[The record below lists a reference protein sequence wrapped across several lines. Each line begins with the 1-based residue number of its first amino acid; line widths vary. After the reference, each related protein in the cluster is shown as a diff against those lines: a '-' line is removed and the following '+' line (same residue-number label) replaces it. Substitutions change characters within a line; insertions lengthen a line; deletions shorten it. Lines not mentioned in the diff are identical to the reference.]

1 MAQVIITVSK
11 LDNLAE
17 AVNNLTDATLPLTLD
32 QMTTEINNF
41 TTQHYCVPHADIP
54 EYIKSEALSVAKK
67 VAAKQAELNNQ
78 ITFIAMSDTHYA
90 GEQVDNWQEYSNI
103 STEHAGMAAQILS
116 YCLPIDFACHLG
128 DYTFGSANT
137 TTELLKSQI
146 EKVSQFLDSNFKGI
160 PQFRTVGNHDT
171 GEYGTLVGAEY
182 LYETIGSKCEGATYG
197 STTYGY
203 CYRDF
208 TDKKVRVI
216 CLNTSEGETDNG
228 KSTSEVVSAAQR
240 LWFAQTLYDVGSKAD
255 AADWS
260 IIVLGHYCLDFGG
273 AYPLSNIVYAYV
285 NGNSITVNGTTVN
298 FSGNNAASFI
308 ADFHGHTHCFKAD
321 SLYRVI
327 WSESANAN
335 VGEAYDAKRVCVPNV
350 SYYRN
355 NYYGDTSFFGFTY
368 SDDTTYEKTINSGKD
383 TAFVVNVVDL
393 DNKII
398 HSFCYGAGVDRVI
411 SYGSKIYH
419 SINNTLSHVVTD
431 NEATSIED
439 GAAYTATLTADT
451 GYTLGTVTVTMGG
464 VDITNTAYT
473 DGHISIPSVTGNIVI
488 IATAVKTGYTNQIP
502 LSTDKDGN
510 PYNNGLG
517 YKTGTRINSSAN
529 EVAIDGMCCTGF
541 IPLTGKAGDVIRIK
555 NVTYAGTATVY
566 LICFNHNG
574 TPSETFIQSDLET
587 ATVDGV
593 TTITTSKNGLISM
606 RLSCGVIDDT
616 SIITIN
622 EEIHDPTAYRS
633 ITNLLTHVTS
643 SNASVSVEEGAAYT
657 ATLSADT
664 GYTLNSVTI
673 TMGGTDITS
682 TAYSNGNISIASV
695 TGDIVITAVAT
706 KIVSYTN
713 QVPIS
718 TDADGNVYNGT
729 GYKDGYGISSSG
741 AEAALRSATAT
752 GFIPFTKGQTIRIGG
767 EGITYDKYGC
777 LLMFYDLSKT
787 VIANAGISYDK
798 IGNTTYG
805 TWTTEETSVFCLDP
819 NDTYPNTLS
828 GNSGYIRISAN
839 GSGANLIVTL
849 DEKIT

>member
-54 EYIKSEALSVAKK
+54 EYVKSEALSVAKK

-146 EKVSQFLDSNFKGI
+146 EKVSQFLDSNFRGI

-182 LYETIGSKCEGATYG
+182 LYEAIGSKCEGATYG

-228 KSTSEVVSAAQR
+228 KSASEVVSAAQR

-260 IIVLGHYCLDFGG
+260 IIVLGHYSLDFGG

-285 NGNSITVNGTTVN
+285 NGNSITVNGTTVS
-298 FSGNNAASFI
+298 FSGNNGASFV

-321 SLYRVI
+321 NLYRVI

-355 NYYGDTSFFGFTY
+355 NYYGDTNFFGFTY

-393 DNKII
+393 NNKII

-411 SYGSKIYH
+411 SCGSKVYH

-431 NEATSIED
+431 NGATSIED
-439 GAAYTATLTADT
+439 GAAYSATLTADT
-451 GYTLGTVTVTMGG
+451 GYTLDTVTV
-464 VDITNTAYT
+464 
-473 DGHISIPSVTGNIVI
+473 
-488 IATAVKTGYTNQIP
+488 
-502 LSTDKDGN
+502 
-510 PYNNGLG
+510 
-517 YKTGTRINSSAN
+517 
-529 EVAIDGMCCTGF
+529 
-541 IPLTGKAGDVIRIK
+541 
-555 NVTYAGTATVY
+555 
-566 LICFNHNG
+566 
-574 TPSETFIQSDLET
+574 
-587 ATVDGV
+587 
-593 TTITTSKNGLISM
+593 
-606 RLSCGVIDDT
+606 
-616 SIITIN
+616 
-622 EEIHDPTAYRS
+622 
-633 ITNLLTHVTS
+633 
-643 SNASVSVEEGAAYT
+643 
-657 ATLSADT
+657 
-664 GYTLNSVTI
+664 

-682 TAYSNGNISIASV
+682 TAYSDGGISIASV

-729 GYKDGYGISSSG
+729 GYKDGYRISSSG

-767 EGITYDKYGC
+767 EGIMYDKYGC

-787 VIANAGISYDK
+787 VIANAGIGYDK

-805 TWTTEETSVFCLDP
+805 TWTTEENSVFCLDP

-849 DEKIT
+849 DEEIK

>member
-1 MAQVIITVSK
+1 MTNIITNDTWYKNIGNAIRTKNGTTNRYKPSQMDAAILDIVS
-11 LDNLAE
+11 D
-17 AVNNLTDATLPLTLD
+17 V
-32 QMTTEINNF
+32 F
-41 TTQHYCVPHADIP
+41 PHIDIP
-54 EYIKSEALSVAKK
+54 TYVKNEALGIAQK
-67 VAAKQAELNNQ
+67 VATKQAELSNQ

-90 GEQVDNWQEYSNI
+90 GDQEDSWQANSNT
-103 STEHAGMAAQILS
+103 SALHAGMAAQILA
-116 YCLPIDFACHLG
+116 YALNIDFACHLG
-128 DYTFGSANT
+128 DVTFGSSNT
-137 TTELLKSQI
+137 TEELLKAQI
-146 EKVSQFLDSNFKGI
+146 EKISQYLDSNFKGI

-182 LYETIGSKCEGATYG
+182 LYEAIGSKCEGATYG

-216 CLNTSEGETDNG
+216 CLNTSEGETNSG
-228 KSTSEVVSAAQR
+228 SSASYVVSPEQR
-240 LWFAQTLYDVGSKAD
+240 LWFAQTLKDVGSKTD

-260 IIVLGHYCLDFGG
+260 IIVLGHYSLDFGG

-285 NGNSITVNGTTVN
+285 NGNSITVNGTTVS

-411 SYGSKIYH
+411 SYGSKVYH

-464 VDITNTAYT
+464 
-473 DGHISIPSVTGNIVI
+473 
-488 IATAVKTGYTNQIP
+488 
-502 LSTDKDGN
+502 
-510 PYNNGLG
+510 
-517 YKTGTRINSSAN
+517 
-529 EVAIDGMCCTGF
+529 
-541 IPLTGKAGDVIRIK
+541 
-555 NVTYAGTATVY
+555 
-566 LICFNHNG
+566 
-574 TPSETFIQSDLET
+574 
-587 ATVDGV
+587 
-593 TTITTSKNGLISM
+593 
-606 RLSCGVIDDT
+606 
-616 SIITIN
+616 
-622 EEIHDPTAYRS
+622 
-633 ITNLLTHVTS
+633 
-643 SNASVSVEEGAAYT
+643 
-657 ATLSADT
+657 
-664 GYTLNSVTI
+664 
-673 TMGGTDITS
+673 TDITS

-706 KIVSYTN
+706 KIVNYTN
-713 QVPIS
+713 QVTIS

-729 GYKDGYGISSSG
+729 GYKDGYRISSSG
-741 AEAALRSATAT
+741 AEAELSGFTAT

-767 EGITYDKYGC
+767 EGITYDSYGC
-777 LLMFYDLSKT
+777 VLMCYDTSKT
-787 VIANAGISYDK
+787 VIANVGIGYDK
-798 IGNTTYG
+798 VGNTNYG

-819 NDTYPNTLS
+819 VDNYPSTFS
-828 GNSGYIRISAN
+828 GDSLYIRISAK

-849 DEKIT
+849 DEKID

>member
-17 AVNNLTDATLPLTLD
+17 AVNSLTDATLPLTLD

-41 TTQHYCVPHADIP
+41 TTQHYCIPHADIP
-54 EYIKSEALSVAKK
+54 EYVKSEALSVAKK
-67 VAAKQAELNNQ
+67 VAAKQAELANQ
-78 ITFIAMSDTHYA
+78 ITFVAMSDTHYA

-103 STEHAGMAAQILS
+103 SAEHAGMAAQILS

-182 LYETIGSKCEGATYG
+182 LYEAIGSKCEGATYG

-228 KSTSEVVSAAQR
+228 KSASEVVSAAQR

-260 IIVLGHYCLDFGG
+260 IIVLGHYSLDFGG

-355 NYYGDTSFFGFTY
+355 NYYGDTNFFGFTY

-419 SINNTLSHVVTD
+419 SINSTLSHVVTD

-439 GAAYTATLTADT
+439 GTAYTATLT
-451 GYTLGTVTVTMGG
+451 
-464 VDITNTAYT
+464 
-473 DGHISIPSVTGNIVI
+473 
-488 IATAVKTGYTNQIP
+488 
-502 LSTDKDGN
+502 
-510 PYNNGLG
+510 
-517 YKTGTRINSSAN
+517 
-529 EVAIDGMCCTGF
+529 
-541 IPLTGKAGDVIRIK
+541 
-555 NVTYAGTATVY
+555 
-566 LICFNHNG
+566 
-574 TPSETFIQSDLET
+574 
-587 ATVDGV
+587 
-593 TTITTSKNGLISM
+593 
-606 RLSCGVIDDT
+606 
-616 SIITIN
+616 
-622 EEIHDPTAYRS
+622 
-633 ITNLLTHVTS
+633 
-643 SNASVSVEEGAAYT
+643 
-657 ATLSADT
+657 ADT

-682 TAYSNGNISIASV
+682 TAYSDGNISIASV

-713 QVPIS
+713 QVLIS

-729 GYKDGYGISSSG
+729 GYKDGYRISSSG

-787 VIANAGISYDK
+787 VIANAGIGYDK
-798 IGNTTYG
+798 VGNTTYG
-805 TWTTEETSVFCLDP
+805 TWTTEENSVFCLDP

-828 GNSGYIRISAN
+828 GNSGYIRISAT

-849 DEKIT
+849 DERIE

>member
-41 TTQHYCVPHADIP
+41 TTQHYYVPHADIP
-54 EYIKSEALSVAKK
+54 EYVKSEALSVAKK

-103 STEHAGMAAQILS
+103 STEHAGMAAQVLS

-146 EKVSQFLDSNFKGI
+146 EKVSQFLDSNFRGI

-182 LYETIGSKCEGATYG
+182 LYEAIGSKCEGATYG

-216 CLNTSEGETDNG
+216 CLNTSEGETDSG
-228 KSTSEVVSAAQR
+228 KSANEVVSAAQR

-260 IIVLGHYCLDFGG
+260 IIVLGHYSLDFGG

-285 NGNSITVNGTTVN
+285 NGNRITENGKTVN
-298 FSGNNAASFI
+298 FRGNNAASFI
-308 ADFHGHTHCFKAD
+308 ADFHGHTHCFKTD

-355 NYYGDTSFFGFTY
+355 NYYGDTNFFGFTY

-398 HSFCYGAGVDRVI
+398 YSFCYGAGVDRVI
-411 SYGSKIYH
+411 SYGSKVYH

-451 GYTLGTVTVTMGG
+451 GYILNSVTVTMGE
-464 VDITNTAYT
+464 TN
-473 DGHISIPSVTGNIVI
+473 
-488 IATAVKTGYTNQIP
+488 
-502 LSTDKDGN
+502 
-510 PYNNGLG
+510 
-517 YKTGTRINSSAN
+517 
-529 EVAIDGMCCTGF
+529 
-541 IPLTGKAGDVIRIK
+541 
-555 NVTYAGTATVY
+555 
-566 LICFNHNG
+566 
-574 TPSETFIQSDLET
+574 
-587 ATVDGV
+587 
-593 TTITTSKNGLISM
+593 
-606 RLSCGVIDDT
+606 
-616 SIITIN
+616 
-622 EEIHDPTAYRS
+622 
-633 ITNLLTHVTS
+633 
-643 SNASVSVEEGAAYT
+643 
-657 ATLSADT
+657 
-664 GYTLNSVTI
+664 
-673 TMGGTDITS
+673 ITS
-682 TAYSNGNISIASV
+682 TAYSDGSISIASV

-713 QVPIS
+713 QVTIS
-718 TDADGNVYNGT
+718 TDTDGNVFNGT
-729 GYKDGYGISSSG
+729 GYKDGYRINSSG
-741 AEAALRSATAT
+741 AEVALSGFAAT

-767 EGITYDKYGC
+767 EGITYDSYGC
-777 LLMFYDLSKT
+777 LLMFYDTNKT
-787 VIANAGISYDK
+787 VIANVGISYQHV
-798 IGNTTYG
+798 GSTTYG

-819 NDTYPNTLS
+819 VYNYPNTFS
-828 GNSGYIRISAN
+828 GDSLYIRISAK

-849 DEKIT
+849 DEKID

>member
-54 EYIKSEALSVAKK
+54 EYVKSEALSVAKK

-146 EKVSQFLDSNFKGI
+146 EKVSQFLDSNFRGI

-182 LYETIGSKCEGATYG
+182 LYEAIGSKCEGATYG

-228 KSTSEVVSAAQR
+228 NSTSEVVSAAQR

-260 IIVLGHYCLDFGG
+260 IIVLGHYSLDFGG

-285 NGNSITVNGTTVN
+285 NGNSITVNGTTVS

-355 NYYGDTSFFGFTY
+355 NYYGDTNFFGFTY

-383 TAFVVNVVDL
+383 TAFVINVVDL

-398 HSFCYGAGVDRVI
+398 HSFCYGAGVDRII
-411 SYGSKIYH
+411 SYGSKVYH

-439 GAAYTATLTADT
+439 GAAYTATLT
-451 GYTLGTVTVTMGG
+451 
-464 VDITNTAYT
+464 
-473 DGHISIPSVTGNIVI
+473 
-488 IATAVKTGYTNQIP
+488 
-502 LSTDKDGN
+502 
-510 PYNNGLG
+510 
-517 YKTGTRINSSAN
+517 
-529 EVAIDGMCCTGF
+529 
-541 IPLTGKAGDVIRIK
+541 
-555 NVTYAGTATVY
+555 
-566 LICFNHNG
+566 
-574 TPSETFIQSDLET
+574 
-587 ATVDGV
+587 
-593 TTITTSKNGLISM
+593 
-606 RLSCGVIDDT
+606 
-616 SIITIN
+616 
-622 EEIHDPTAYRS
+622 
-633 ITNLLTHVTS
+633 
-643 SNASVSVEEGAAYT
+643 
-657 ATLSADT
+657 ADT

-695 TGDIVITAVAT
+695 TGDIVITAVAI
-706 KIVSYTN
+706 KIVNYTN
-713 QVPIS
+713 QVTIS

-729 GYKDGYGISSSG
+729 GYKDGYRINSSG

-787 VIANAGISYDK
+787 VIANAGIGYDK

-849 DEKIT
+849 DEEIK

>member
-54 EYIKSEALSVAKK
+54 EYIKNEALSVAKK

-182 LYETIGSKCEGATYG
+182 LYEAIGSKCEGATYG

-240 LWFAQTLYDVGSKAD
+240 LWFAQTLYDVGSKTD
-255 AADWS
+255 AANWS
-260 IIVLGHYCLDFGG
+260 IIVLGHYSLDFGG
-273 AYPLSNIVYAYV
+273 AYPLSNIVHAYV
-285 NGNSITVNGTTVN
+285 NGNSITENGTTVN

-308 ADFHGHTHCFKAD
+308 ADFHGHTHCFKVD
-321 SLYRVI
+321 NLYRVN
-327 WSESANAN
+327 WSESAGAN

-411 SYGSKIYH
+411 SYGSKVYH
-419 SINNTLSHVVTD
+419 LINNTLSHVVTD

-451 GYTLGTVTVTMGG
+451 GY
-464 VDITNTAYT
+464 I
-473 DGHISIPSVTGNIVI
+473 
-488 IATAVKTGYTNQIP
+488 
-502 LSTDKDGN
+502 
-510 PYNNGLG
+510 
-517 YKTGTRINSSAN
+517 
-529 EVAIDGMCCTGF
+529 
-541 IPLTGKAGDVIRIK
+541 
-555 NVTYAGTATVY
+555 
-566 LICFNHNG
+566 
-574 TPSETFIQSDLET
+574 
-587 ATVDGV
+587 
-593 TTITTSKNGLISM
+593 
-606 RLSCGVIDDT
+606 
-616 SIITIN
+616 
-622 EEIHDPTAYRS
+622 
-633 ITNLLTHVTS
+633 
-643 SNASVSVEEGAAYT
+643 
-657 ATLSADT
+657 
-664 GYTLNSVTI
+664 LNSVTI
-673 TMGGTDITS
+673 TMGETDITS

-718 TDADGNVYNGT
+718 TDADGNVFNGT
-729 GYKDGYGISSSG
+729 GYIDGYRINSSG
-741 AEAALRSATAT
+741 ATAALSGFTAT

-787 VIANAGISYDK
+787 VITNAGISYDK

-805 TWTTEETSVFCLDP
+805 TWTTEENSVFCLDP

-849 DEKIT
+849 DEEIK

>member
-17 AVNNLTDATLPLTLD
+17 AVNSLTDATLPLTLD

-41 TTQHYCVPHADIP
+41 TTQHYCIPHADIP
-54 EYIKSEALSVAKK
+54 EYVKSEALSVAKK

-182 LYETIGSKCEGATYG
+182 LYEAIGSKCEGATYG

-260 IIVLGHYCLDFGG
+260 IIVLGHYSLDFGG

-285 NGNSITVNGTTVN
+285 NGNSITVNGTTVS

-308 ADFHGHTHCFKAD
+308 ANFHGHTHCFKAD

-327 WSESANAN
+327 WSESAGAN

-398 HSFCYGAGVDRVI
+398 HSFCYGAGVDRII
-411 SYGSKIYH
+411 SYGSKVYH

-451 GYTLGTVTVTMGG
+451 GY
-464 VDITNTAYT
+464 I
-473 DGHISIPSVTGNIVI
+473 
-488 IATAVKTGYTNQIP
+488 
-502 LSTDKDGN
+502 
-510 PYNNGLG
+510 
-517 YKTGTRINSSAN
+517 
-529 EVAIDGMCCTGF
+529 
-541 IPLTGKAGDVIRIK
+541 
-555 NVTYAGTATVY
+555 
-566 LICFNHNG
+566 
-574 TPSETFIQSDLET
+574 
-587 ATVDGV
+587 
-593 TTITTSKNGLISM
+593 
-606 RLSCGVIDDT
+606 
-616 SIITIN
+616 
-622 EEIHDPTAYRS
+622 
-633 ITNLLTHVTS
+633 
-643 SNASVSVEEGAAYT
+643 
-657 ATLSADT
+657 
-664 GYTLNSVTI
+664 LNSVTI
-673 TMGGTDITS
+673 TMGETDITS

-718 TDADGNVYNGT
+718 TDADGNVFNGT
-729 GYKDGYGISSSG
+729 GYIDGYRINSSG
-741 AEAALRSATAT
+741 ATAAYSGFTAT

-798 IGNTTYG
+798 VGNTTYG
-805 TWTTEETSVFCLDP
+805 TWTTEENSVFCLDP

>member
-41 TTQHYCVPHADIP
+41 TTQHYYVPHADIP
-54 EYIKSEALSVAKK
+54 EYVKREALSVAKK

-146 EKVSQFLDSNFKGI
+146 EKVSQFLDSNFRGI

-182 LYETIGSKCEGATYG
+182 LYEAIGSKCEGATYG

-216 CLNTSEGETDNG
+216 CLNTSEGETDSG
-228 KSTSEVVSAAQR
+228 KSANEVVSAAQR

-260 IIVLGHYCLDFGG
+260 IIVLGHYSLDFGG

-285 NGNSITVNGTTVN
+285 NGNRITENGKTVN
-298 FSGNNAASFI
+298 FRGNNAASFI

-355 NYYGDTSFFGFTY
+355 NYYGDTNFFGFTY

-393 DNKII
+393 NNKII
-398 HSFCYGAGVDRVI
+398 YSFCYGAGVDRVI
-411 SYGSKIYH
+411 SYGSKVYH

-431 NEATSIED
+431 NESTSIED

-451 GYTLGTVTVTMGG
+451 GYILNSVTVTMG
-464 VDITNTAYT
+464 
-473 DGHISIPSVTGNIVI
+473 
-488 IATAVKTGYTNQIP
+488 
-502 LSTDKDGN
+502 
-510 PYNNGLG
+510 
-517 YKTGTRINSSAN
+517 
-529 EVAIDGMCCTGF
+529 E
-541 IPLTGKAGDVIRIK
+541 
-555 NVTYAGTATVY
+555 
-566 LICFNHNG
+566 
-574 TPSETFIQSDLET
+574 
-587 ATVDGV
+587 
-593 TTITTSKNGLISM
+593 
-606 RLSCGVIDDT
+606 
-616 SIITIN
+616 
-622 EEIHDPTAYRS
+622 
-633 ITNLLTHVTS
+633 
-643 SNASVSVEEGAAYT
+643 
-657 ATLSADT
+657 
-664 GYTLNSVTI
+664 
-673 TMGGTDITS
+673 TDITS
-682 TAYSNGNISIASV
+682 TAYSNGSISIASV
-695 TGDIVITAVAT
+695 TGDIVIKAVAT
-706 KIVSYTN
+706 KIISYTN
-713 QVPIS
+713 QVTIS
-718 TDADGNVYNGT
+718 TDTDGNVFNGT
-729 GYKDGYGISSSG
+729 GYKDGYRINSSG
-741 AEAALRSATAT
+741 AEAELSGFTAT

-767 EGITYDKYGC
+767 EGITYDSYGC
-777 LLMFYDLSKT
+777 ILMCYDTSKT
-787 VIANAGISYDK
+787 VIANVGIGYQHVGS
-798 IGNTTYG
+798 TTYG
-805 TWTTEETSVFCLDP
+805 TWTTENTSVFCLDP
-819 NDTYPNTLS
+819 VDNYPSTFS
-828 GNSGYIRISAN
+828 GDNLYIRISAK

-849 DEKIT
+849 DEKIE

>member
-17 AVNNLTDATLPLTLD
+17 AVNSLTDATLPLTLD

-41 TTQHYCVPHADIP
+41 TTQHYCIPHADIP
-54 EYIKSEALSVAKK
+54 EYVKSEALSVAKK

-146 EKVSQFLDSNFKGI
+146 EKVSQFLDSNFRGI

-182 LYETIGSKCEGATYG
+182 LYEAIGSKCEGATYG

-216 CLNTSEGETDNG
+216 CLNTSEGETDSG
-228 KSTSEVVSAAQR
+228 KSANEVVSAAQR

-255 AADWS
+255 AAEWS
-260 IIVLGHYCLDFGG
+260 IIVLGHYSLDFGG

-308 ADFHGHTHCFKAD
+308 ADFHGHTHCFKVD

-355 NYYGDTSFFGFTY
+355 NYYGDTNFFGFTY

-411 SYGSKIYH
+411 SYGSKVYH

-451 GYTLGTVTVTMGG
+451 GYILNSVTVTMG
-464 VDITNTAYT
+464 
-473 DGHISIPSVTGNIVI
+473 
-488 IATAVKTGYTNQIP
+488 
-502 LSTDKDGN
+502 
-510 PYNNGLG
+510 
-517 YKTGTRINSSAN
+517 
-529 EVAIDGMCCTGF
+529 E
-541 IPLTGKAGDVIRIK
+541 
-555 NVTYAGTATVY
+555 
-566 LICFNHNG
+566 
-574 TPSETFIQSDLET
+574 
-587 ATVDGV
+587 
-593 TTITTSKNGLISM
+593 
-606 RLSCGVIDDT
+606 
-616 SIITIN
+616 
-622 EEIHDPTAYRS
+622 
-633 ITNLLTHVTS
+633 
-643 SNASVSVEEGAAYT
+643 
-657 ATLSADT
+657 
-664 GYTLNSVTI
+664 
-673 TMGGTDITS
+673 TDITS
-682 TAYSNGNISIASV
+682 TAYSNGSISIASV

-718 TDADGNVYNGT
+718 TDADGNVFNGT
-729 GYKDGYGISSSG
+729 GYKDGYRINSSG
-741 AEAALRSATAT
+741 AEAELSGFTAT

-767 EGITYDKYGC
+767 EGITYAEYGC
-777 LLMFYDLSKT
+777 LLMFYDTNKT
-787 VIANAGISYDK
+787 VIANVGIGYQHV
-798 IGNTTYG
+798 GNTTYG

-819 NDTYPNTLS
+819 VDNYPSTFS
-828 GNSGYIRISAN
+828 GDSLYIRISAK

-849 DEKIT
+849 DEKIE

>member
-41 TTQHYCVPHADIP
+41 TTQHYYVPHADIP
-54 EYIKSEALSVAKK
+54 EYVKSEALSVAKK

-103 STEHAGMAAQILS
+103 STEHAGMAAQIHS

-146 EKVSQFLDSNFKGI
+146 EKVSQFLDSNFRGI

-182 LYETIGSKCEGATYG
+182 LYEAIGSKCEGATYG

-216 CLNTSEGETDNG
+216 CLNTSEGETDSG
-228 KSTSEVVSAAQR
+228 KSANEVVSAAQR

-260 IIVLGHYCLDFGG
+260 IIVLGHYSLDFGG

-285 NGNSITVNGTTVN
+285 NGNRITENGKTVN
-298 FSGNNAASFI
+298 FRGNNAASFI

-355 NYYGDTSFFGFTY
+355 NYYGDTNFFGFTY

-393 DNKII
+393 NNKII
-398 HSFCYGAGVDRVI
+398 YSFCYGAGVDRVI
-411 SYGSKIYH
+411 SYGSKVYH

-431 NEATSIED
+431 NESTSIED

-451 GYTLGTVTVTMGG
+451 GYILNSVTVTMG
-464 VDITNTAYT
+464 
-473 DGHISIPSVTGNIVI
+473 
-488 IATAVKTGYTNQIP
+488 
-502 LSTDKDGN
+502 
-510 PYNNGLG
+510 
-517 YKTGTRINSSAN
+517 
-529 EVAIDGMCCTGF
+529 E
-541 IPLTGKAGDVIRIK
+541 
-555 NVTYAGTATVY
+555 
-566 LICFNHNG
+566 
-574 TPSETFIQSDLET
+574 
-587 ATVDGV
+587 
-593 TTITTSKNGLISM
+593 
-606 RLSCGVIDDT
+606 
-616 SIITIN
+616 
-622 EEIHDPTAYRS
+622 
-633 ITNLLTHVTS
+633 
-643 SNASVSVEEGAAYT
+643 
-657 ATLSADT
+657 
-664 GYTLNSVTI
+664 
-673 TMGGTDITS
+673 TDITS
-682 TAYSNGNISIASV
+682 TAYSNGSISIASV
-695 TGDIVITAVAT
+695 TGDIVIKAVAT
-706 KIVSYTN
+706 KIISYTN
-713 QVPIS
+713 QVTIS
-718 TDADGNVYNGT
+718 TDTDGNVFNGT
-729 GYKDGYGISSSG
+729 GYKDGYRINSSG
-741 AEAALRSATAT
+741 AEAELSGFTAT

-767 EGITYDKYGC
+767 EGITYDSYGC
-777 LLMFYDLSKT
+777 ILMCYDTSKT
-787 VIANAGISYDK
+787 VIANVGIGYQHVGS
-798 IGNTTYG
+798 TTYG
-805 TWTTEETSVFCLDP
+805 TWTTENTSVFCLDP
-819 NDTYPNTLS
+819 VDNYPSTFS
-828 GNSGYIRISAN
+828 GDNLYIRISAK

-849 DEKIT
+849 DEKIE